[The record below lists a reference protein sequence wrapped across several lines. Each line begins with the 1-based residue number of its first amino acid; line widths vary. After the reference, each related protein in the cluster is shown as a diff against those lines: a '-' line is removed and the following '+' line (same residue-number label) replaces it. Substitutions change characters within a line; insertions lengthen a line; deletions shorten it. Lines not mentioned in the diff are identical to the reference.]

1 MIRKPARPIAQA
13 RQVIEGFAQ
22 THPLIVAIGAGAFV
36 AAGTLLIVWLLVFS
50 GFNAPV
56 QFVYDNF

>member
-1 MIRKPARPIAQA
+1 MIRKPAHPIVQA
-13 RQVIEGFAQ
+13 RQIVEGFANA
-22 THPLIVAIGAGAFV
+22 HPLIVALGAGAFV

-50 GFNAPV
+50 GLTAPV

>member
-1 MIRKPARPIAQA
+1 MIRKPTHPIARV
-13 RQVIEGFAQ
+13 RQIVEGFANA
-22 THPLIVAIGAGAFV
+22 HPLVVALGAGAFV

-50 GFNAPV
+50 GLNAPV